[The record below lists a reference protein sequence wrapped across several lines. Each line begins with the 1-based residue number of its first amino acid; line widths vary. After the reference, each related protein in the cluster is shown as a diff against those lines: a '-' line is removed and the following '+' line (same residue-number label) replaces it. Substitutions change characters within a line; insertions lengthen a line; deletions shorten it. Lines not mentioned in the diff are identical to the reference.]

1 MLPYKPEGES
11 QGSVS
16 CFWALGTAGC
26 SPRLAPV
33 TLLSPASELTDAA
46 AVIMHPP
53 RLWNSCTKTCA
64 QGVYSSFK
72 VKLLFIFQNIY
83 FPFVLEPLQW
93 LFLRYFY
100 LLPLDHRHTAVQQWF
115 IKFSFPYF
123 ESLSKA
129 WGTWNKSGVF
139 LWVAIENLLS
149 LLKS

>member
-1 MLPYKPEGES
+1 MLLYKPEGES

-16 CFWALGTAGC
+16 CFWVLGRAGC

-33 TLLSPASELTDAA
+33 TLLSPASELTDAT
-46 AVIMHPP
+46 AVIIHPL

-64 QGVYSSFK
+64 QGVYSSFE
-72 VKLLFIFQNIY
+72 VKLLFIIQNIY
-83 FPFVLEPLQW
+83 FPFGLEYLQW

-100 LLPLDHRHTAVQQWF
+100 LLPHDHRHTAVQQGF
-115 IKFSFPYF
+115 IKFSFPHY

-129 WGTWNKSGVF
+129 WDTWNKSGEL
-139 LWVAIENLLS
+139 LWVVIENLLS